1 MLSQLP
7 FERQMQYW
15 DGVKDAN
22 DFTARWSIYDHIN
35 SCNEKMPLKAKTRY
49 VLYEGLE
56 VKVEGNTWLDL
67 YRAANEAV
75 EKSGDTHHIFIENFD
90 MTDDGNLELFC
101 GS

>member
-15 DGVKDAN
+15 DGVKEAN
-22 DFTARWSIYDHIN
+22 QFTARWSIYDHIN
-35 SCNEKMPLKAKTRY
+35 SCNEKMPLMDKVRY
-49 VLYEGLE
+49 VLYEGLSA
-56 VKVEGNTWLDL
+56 KIEGNTWLDL
-67 YRAANEAV
+67 YRAANEVV